1 MQSVSTKV
9 KEYKV
14 FITVLWHVTRPQRV
28 GGGGGGRSSLPP
40 QLKLQR
46 KQLPYT
52 FSAIGDS
59 SLAFGVYNLY
69 KILHISAE
77 MRIKKEQQ
85 GSGHFR
91 LNPKMYSYFRDKM
104 LHEMFK

>member
-1 MQSVSTKV
+1 M
-9 KEYKV
+9 KEYKG

-46 KQLPYT
+46 KQLQYT
-52 FSAIGDS
+52 FSAIGDI
-59 SLAFGVYNLY
+59 SLAFGVNNLY

-104 LHEMFK
+104 LQEMFK